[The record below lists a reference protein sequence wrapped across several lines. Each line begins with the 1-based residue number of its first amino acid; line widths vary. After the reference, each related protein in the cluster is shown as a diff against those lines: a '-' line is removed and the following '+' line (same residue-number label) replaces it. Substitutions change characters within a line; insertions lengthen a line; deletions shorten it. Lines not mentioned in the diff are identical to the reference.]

1 LRNIRLLPL
10 GILRSIKFDIIGA
23 TAGVPCI
30 FGVLTCE
37 DMDQVICNWLLYIL
51 FWEMCFNTLP
61 CSPISL
67 SYVSSLKQGEV
78 HVPCSFLRGRR
89 TMC

>member
-10 GILRSIKFDIIGA
+10 GILRSIKFNIIGA

-37 DMDQVICNWLLYIL
+37 DMDQVIRNWLLYIL
-51 FWEMCFNTLP
+51 LPPCRIIGQMCILRHTLTINF
-61 CSPISL
+61 S
-67 SYVSSLKQGEV
+67 
-78 HVPCSFLRGRR
+78 
-89 TMC
+89 

>member
-10 GILRSIKFDIIGA
+10 GILRSIKFNIIGA

-37 DMDQVICNWLLYIL
+37 DMDQVIRNWLLYIL
-51 FWEMCFNTLP
+51 FWEMCFNTTDYRALLFP
-61 CSPISL
+61 FPL
-67 SYVSSLKQGEV
+67 
-78 HVPCSFLRGRR
+78 FLL
-89 TMC
+89 